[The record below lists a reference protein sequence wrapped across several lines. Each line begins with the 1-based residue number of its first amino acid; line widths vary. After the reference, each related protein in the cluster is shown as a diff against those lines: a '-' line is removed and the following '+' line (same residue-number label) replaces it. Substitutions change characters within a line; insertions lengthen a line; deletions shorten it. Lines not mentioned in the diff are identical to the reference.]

1 MVTVG
6 IDYGTSNSE
15 VVLFDGKEHHYIE
28 LDRESKTPFKIRSS
42 VFIYYEDDLPLPP
55 VEVIKKKFNVLNAL
69 LLHS

>member
-28 LDRESKTPFKIRSS
+28 LDKDSKTPFKIRSS

-55 VEVIKKKFNVLNAL
+55 VEVIDDKVQFLKRAITAQ
-69 LLHS
+69 